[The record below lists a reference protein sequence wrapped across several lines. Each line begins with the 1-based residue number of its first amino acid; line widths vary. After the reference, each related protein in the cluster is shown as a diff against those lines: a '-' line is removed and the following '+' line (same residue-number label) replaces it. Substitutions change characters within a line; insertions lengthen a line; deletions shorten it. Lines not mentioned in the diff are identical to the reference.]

1 MNDYEESIQTIG
13 NAVAA
18 YSDQFCVWG
27 FGAKFDGVTQ
37 YLFQCGTSDT
47 VQGVKGILEAYNSV
61 FQSDLIMSGPTVF
74 DKVLQAAAVRAQK
87 HKVRGN
93 VVLTRVIY
101 SSFYPSN
108 AWESVCDT
116 AFCWSSPTA

>member
-1 MNDYEESIQTIG
+1 MLRLPGDPRAPGTLHEQADDTMNDYEESIQTIG

-37 YLFQCGTSDT
+37 HLFRCGTSDT

-61 FQSDLIMSGPTVF
+61 FLSDLTMSGPTVF
-74 DKVLQAAAVRAQK
+74 DKVLQAAAVRAQR
-87 HKVRGN
+87 HKVRKR
-93 VVLTRVIY
+93 VEFKLTL
-101 SSFYPSN
+101 
-108 AWESVCDT
+108 
-116 AFCWSSPTA
+116 